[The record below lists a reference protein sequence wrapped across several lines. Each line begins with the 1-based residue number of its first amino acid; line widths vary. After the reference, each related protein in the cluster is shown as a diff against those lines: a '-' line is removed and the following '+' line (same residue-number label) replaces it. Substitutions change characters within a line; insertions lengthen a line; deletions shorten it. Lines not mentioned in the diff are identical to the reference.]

1 MGSHVM
7 GGKFTTLEGL
17 LRNVLDQIEQN
28 PLYGGA
34 LAVGDSATPD
44 SKLRLTTFKN
54 QLNKMIEGEAFPY
67 ILILDDPAGNSYLQ
81 VSLVIHRGH
90 FLDYRFPSLYEI
102 NFYPRIPKPL
112 IQVRLKTVVFLR
124 HSRFLRRHVVKASN
138 Y

>member
-1 MGSHVM
+1 MSSFKYFFLFFQSETCRLLLPDLDLEMGSHVM

-54 QLNKMIEGEAFPY
+54 QLSKMIEGEAFPY

-81 VSLVIHRGH
+81 VSIAVDWG
-90 FLDYRFPSLYEI
+90 Y
-102 NFYPRIPKPL
+102 
-112 IQVRLKTVVFLR
+112 
-124 HSRFLRRHVVKASN
+124 
-138 Y
+138 